1 MLGDVCLWIGRILGE
16 LSENNLMNRDLT
28 LQVCL
33 SSGLLLVLGQS
44 LDSSCRKRL
53 WGTICEWKYADILER
68 RNDSDISLKV
78 GMWYAGIMAS
88 FWHHEIPDSDLLGLG
103 TTCHTVL
110 RQECLNL
117 VSSCI
122 IYWKYHY
129 ILNVFPETGGKKKHN
144 GSWMYISMDKYL
156 TYAFLIG

>member
-53 WGTICEWKYADILER
+53 WGTICE
-68 RNDSDISLKV
+68 
-78 GMWYAGIMAS
+78 
-88 FWHHEIPDSDLLGLG
+88 
-103 TTCHTVL
+103 
-110 RQECLNL
+110 
-117 VSSCI
+117 
-122 IYWKYHY
+122 
-129 ILNVFPETGGKKKHN
+129 
-144 GSWMYISMDKYL
+144 
-156 TYAFLIG
+156 